1 MVFCF
6 QLFRNTFFFGKL
18 FYQPKKHFFSLLV
31 HIGKVTV
38 QLARGQQRGIKAA
51 FVFAEWLS
59 SGSVKTDRFPS
70 VKKSKYIKVGTGEKG
85 FLGFEKK
92 KSVESGYEVD
102 GIFTE
107 MIEDYYQAYSRFLQ
121 LLKEKENTIEE

>member
-1 MVFCF
+1 MISKEQIAHELTMIYMNNRYGVDISG
-6 QLFRNTFFFGKL
+6 TFDVSTWDDL
-18 FYQPKKHFFSLLV
+18 
-31 HIGKVTV
+31 KVS
-38 QLARGQQRGIKAA
+38 G
-51 FVFAEWLS
+51 